1 MQAEVYSVL
10 KPGVSAV
17 HLQNLVIGIPREIM
31 PGEKRVA
38 AIPET
43 VAKMVA
49 AGARVLIESNAGLGA
64 FISDDSYRDNGA
76 EIIAD
81 VRELYSK
88 ATIILKVKEPRFNQ
102 ALGLHEAEMFPEN
115 GVIISFLHPAHS
127 VNHDGLKILASRGIT
142 SYTLDGIP
150 RISRAQQ
157 MDSLTSMSTVAGYK
171 ATIFAAYHLARFILM
186 MPTSF
191 GLIKPAKFLVVGTGV
206 AGLQSIATAKRLGA
220 VVKTID
226 IRPEANEQARSLGA
240 ENVVF
245 EVPAGLA
252 IGEGGYARRLPED
265 WYARERE
272 ALLPHVE
279 ESDAVIL
286 SALIPGEVAPIIID
300 EPMIRKMKKGSVII
314 DIAVD
319 QGGNCSLT
327 RCGEEYSFEGIMIS
341 GIMNIP
347 ATLPIDATNMFAHSA
362 YNFLAYIIENGTVKT
377 DTSDEIIHL
386 TMVTADGKI
395 VHHGTLMAMGLE

>member
-1 MQAEVYSVL
+1 MQFA
-10 KPGVSAV
+10 
-17 HLQNLVIGIPREIM
+17 NMTIGIPREIL

-43 VAKMVA
+43 VGKMVA
-49 AGARVLIESNAGLGA
+49 AGARVLIEAGAGTGA
-64 FISDDSYRDNGA
+64 FIDDERYREKGA
-76 EIIAD
+76 EILSD
-81 VRELYSK
+81 VREIYRRANL
-88 ATIILKVKEPRFNQ
+88 IMKVKEPQYNEQ
-102 ALGLHEAEMFPEN
+102 LGSHEAEMFAEN
-115 GVIISFLHPAHS
+115 AVLIGFMHPANP
-127 VNHDGLKILASRGIT
+127 VNHDGLKTLARRGIT
-142 SYTLDGIP
+142 GYTLDGIP

-171 ATIFAAYHLARFILM
+171 AVIFAANHLGRFIPM

-191 GLIKPAKFLVVGTGV
+191 GVIQPATILVVGTGV

-220 VVKTID
+220 KVKTID

-240 ENVVF
+240 ENVAF
-245 EVPAGLA
+245 DIPQDLA
-252 IGEGGYARRLPED
+252 VGEGGYARRLPEE

-272 ALLPHVE
+272 TLAPYVA

-286 SALIPGEVAPIIID
+286 TALIPGEVAPILVD
-300 EPMIRKMKKGSVII
+300 EEMIASMKKGSVII

-327 RCGEEYSFEGIMIS
+327 RGGEDFIHEGITIS

-362 YNFLAYIIENGTVKT
+362 YNFLNYLVQEGSFKT
-377 DTSDEIIHL
+377 DTEDEIVRSTL
-386 TMVTADGKI
+386 VTFDRQI
-395 VHHGTLMAMGLE
+395 VHQGTLLAMEKKK